1 MANDFTNID
10 IIIDV
15 KGSEE
20 SAERIRQLNELV
32 NNLNNTIKRLKGSE
46 ARVNANLEDK
56 ITPKTERIKGKL
68 LDLTRRSFDVV
79 LNVKDKVSGVISS
92 IKSKIS
98 SVFSLLASPLGF
110 IGMGAF
116 AGGAGA
122 MVKASLD
129 VAGEAEQA
137 QIAFNTMLRSEKE
150 AGRFLQELE
159 KFSIETP
166 FELPQLREASRRLLA
181 YGYSAKEIMPILKAV
196 GDASAGLGLGAEGID
211 RITLA
216 IGQIRAKAKLS
227 GEEMRQLAEAG
238 VPAWSY
244 IAKALGVSTQQAM
257 KMAEKGLIP
266 AEKAIDAILAGMKQD
281 FGGLMEKQARTL
293 QGLLSTLRDFA
304 RIKIFGAFGE
314 GLRQGLMP
322 LLTKTT
328 DLLTKN
334 EDKAKKLSDAF
345 TKIGKTIGDF
355 VSRNVEKVLNL
366 ITEITEKG
374 KSIGD
379 VVVEIIEKMLDGINK
394 VLGSSK
400 MKEIMTKVGTAL
412 GKVWATALFSAFKS
426 SISELL
432 KGNILG
438 SLFSMAVFSSIGG
451 NIVLNKLGG
460 LAVAGI
466 PKLISKIGAE
476 KFIGASTKI
485 AIPLK
490 VGLDIFRVAT
500 SKDKGRTIT
509 KVAGEWAGA
518 IGGAKIGAMI
528 GSVVAPGIGTAV
540 GGAVGGIVGTIL
552 GGGLFGK
559 IYDYFKKIKW
569 GEVGNTIKDGLIKIK
584 NNIPYWL
591 GYLAGAFIK
600 GLGDFGKGAW
610 EKAKDI
616 GRGLKKAFMDSVTA
630 IKDFLKDP
638 WGNLAGA
645 FLRGLGNFAKS
656 AWEKAKDIGRGL
668 KKAFVDSV
676 TAIKDFLKDPWG
688 NLGDIMNRLK
698 NFGLNLIS
706 AIIDGLWS
714 GIKDFWNTL
723 TKFKDSIKDFFSG
736 AWLRVEKGFKGGLG
750 QKATPNAPKSRTVT
764 AYASGGIINRPVLG
778 LVGERGPEAIIPLN
792 DKKRAFELWNY
803 TGQLLGV
810 KQFASGGII
819 GNISLRSDGGKNVNY
834 SVNINNVEVNINQS
848 GNELDIDALSIVISK
863 KLSQQIRK
871 ALENRA

>member
-1 MANDFTNID
+1 MTNDFTYID
-10 IIIDV
+10 IIVDV

-20 SAERIRQLNELV
+20 SAEKIKQLEGRV
-32 NNLNNTIKRLKGSE
+32 NNLNNTIKRLKSNE
-46 ARVNANLEDK
+46 ARVNTRLDDK

-68 LDLTRRSFDVV
+68 LELTRRSFDVV
-79 LNVKDKVSGVISS
+79 IGVKDKVSGAIST

-98 SVFSLLASPLGF
+98 SAFSMLTSPLGF

-122 MVKASLD
+122 MMKASLD

-181 YGYSAKEIMPILKAV
+181 YGYSAKDIIPILKTV
-196 GDASAGLGLGAEGID
+196 GDAAAGLGLGAEGID

-227 GEEMRQLAEAG
+227 GEEMRQLAETG
-238 VPAWSY
+238 VPAWGY
-244 IAKALGVSTQQAM
+244 IAKALGVSTQEAM
-257 KMAEKGLIP
+257 KMSEKGLIP
-266 AEKAIDAILAGMKQD
+266 AEKAIDAILAGMRKD

-304 RIKIFGAFGE
+304 MIEIFGAFGE

-322 LLTKTT
+322 LLTKTV

-355 VSRNVEKVLNL
+355 VSRNVEKVLNI

-374 KSIGD
+374 KSVGD
-379 VVVEIIEKMLDGINK
+379 VVVEIINKMLDGINK
-394 VLGSSK
+394 ALGSSK
-400 MKEIMTKVGTAL
+400 MREIMTKVGTAL

-432 KGNILG
+432 KGNVLG

-460 LAVAGI
+460 LALAGI
-466 PKLISKIGAE
+466 PKLISKIGIVLNKLGGLARAGIPKLISKIGLE

-490 VGLDIFRVAT
+490 VGVDIFRIAT

-509 KVAGEWAGA
+509 KIAGEWVGA
-518 IGGAKIGAMI
+518 ISGAKIGAMI
-528 GSVVAPGIGTAV
+528 GSVIAPGVGTAV
-540 GGAVGGIVGTIL
+540 GGAVGGIIGAII

-569 GEVGNTIKDGLIKIK
+569 GDIGNTIKDGLIKIK
-584 NNIPYWL
+584 NNILYWIE
-591 GYLAGAFIK
+591 YLAGAFLR
-600 GLGDFGKGAW
+600 GLGNLGKSAW
-610 EKAKDI
+610 EKVKDI
-616 GRGLKKAFMDSVTA
+616 GRGLKKAF
-630 IKDFLKDP
+630 
-638 WGNLAGA
+638 
-645 FLRGLGNFAKS
+645 
-656 AWEKAKDIGRGL
+656 E
-668 KKAFVDSV
+668 DSV

-688 NLGDIMNRLK
+688 NLGDIMNKLK
-698 NFGLNLIS
+698 DFGLNLIN

-714 GIKDFWNTL
+714 GIKEFWNTL
-723 TKFKDSIKDFFSG
+723 TKLKDGIKDFFSR
-736 AWLRVEKGFKGGLG
+736 AWLRVEKGFKEGLG

-764 AYASGGIINRPVLG
+764 AYATGGIINRPILG
-778 LVGERGPEAIIPLN
+778 LVGEKGPEVIIPLQN
-792 DKKRAFELWNY
+792 KNRAFELWNY
-803 TGQLLGV
+803 TGELLGV
-810 KQFASGGII
+810 KKFATGGII
-819 GNISLRSDGGKNVNY
+819 GNISIRPDASKNVNY
-834 SVNINNVEVNINQS
+834 SVNINNVEVNISQG
-848 GNELDIDALSIVISK
+848 GNDIDIDTLSLVISK

>member
-322 LLTKTT
+322 LLTKTV

-334 EDKAKKLSDAF
+334 EGKAKKLSDAF

-490 VGLDIFRVAT
+490 VGVDIFRVAT

-540 GGAVGGIVGTIL
+540 GGAVGGIIGTII

-559 IYDYFKKIKW
+559 IYDFFKKIKW
-569 GEVGNTIKDGLIKIK
+569 SDVGNTIKDGLIKIK
-584 NNIPYWL
+584 DNIPYWI
-591 GYLAGAFIK
+591 GYLAGAF
-600 GLGDFGKGAW
+600 LQ
-610 EKAKDI
+610 
-616 GRGLKKAFMDSVTA
+616 
-630 IKDFLKDP
+630 
-638 WGNLAGA
+638 
-645 FLRGLGNFAKS
+645 GLGNLGNS
-656 AWEKAKDIGRGL
+656 AWEKIKDIGSGL

-676 TAIKDFLKDPWG
+676 TAIKDFLIDPWG
-688 NLGDIMNRLK
+688 NLEDILNGLK
-698 NFGLNLIS
+698 DFGLKLIS
-706 AIIDGLWS
+706 AVIDGLWS

-736 AWLRVEKGFKGGLG
+736 AWLRVEKGFREGMG
-750 QKATPNAPKSRTVT
+750 QKTTPNAPKSRTVT

-778 LVGERGPEAIIPLN
+778 LIGEKGPEVIIPLQ
-792 DKKRAFELWNY
+792 DKSRAFELWNY

-810 KQFASGGII
+810 KKFSTGGII
-819 GNISLRSDGGKNVNY
+819 GNVSIKPDASKSVNY
-834 SVNINNVEVNINQS
+834 SVNINNVEVNISQS
-848 GNELDIDALSIVISK
+848 GNDIDIDTLSIVISK

>member
-1 MANDFTNID
+1 MTNDFTNID

-20 SAERIRQLNELV
+20 SAEKIKQLEELV
-32 NNLNNTIKRLKGSE
+32 NNLSNTIKRLKSNE
-46 ARVNANLEDK
+46 ARVNTSLDDK

-68 LDLTRRSFDVV
+68 LELTRRSFDVV
-79 LNVKDKVSGVISS
+79 IGVKDKVSGAIST

-98 SVFSLLASPLGF
+98 SAFSMLTSPLGF

-116 AGGAGA
+116 AGGAGV
-122 MVKASLD
+122 MMKASLD

-181 YGYSAKEIMPILKAV
+181 YGYSAKDIIPILKTV
-196 GDASAGLGLGAEGID
+196 GDAAAGLGLGAEGID

-257 KMAEKGLIP
+257 KMSEKGLIP
-266 AEKAIDAILAGMKQD
+266 AEKAIDAILAGMRKD

-322 LLTKTT
+322 LLTKTV

-355 VSRNVEKVLNL
+355 VSRNVEKVLNI

-374 KSIGD
+374 KSVGD
-379 VVVEIIEKMLDGINK
+379 VVVEIINKMLDGINK
-394 VLGSSK
+394 ALGSSK
-400 MKEIMTKVGTAL
+400 MREIMTKVGTAL

-432 KGNILG
+432 KGNVLG

-451 NIVLNKLGG
+451 NIVLNKLEG
-460 LAVAGI
+460 LALAGI
-466 PKLISKIGAE
+466 PKLISKIGLE

-490 VGLDIFRVAT
+490 VGVDIFRIAT
-500 SKDKGRTIT
+500 SKDKDRTIT
-509 KVAGEWAGA
+509 KIAGEWVGA
-518 IGGAKIGAMI
+518 ISGAKIGAMI
-528 GSVVAPGIGTAV
+528 GSVIAPGVGTAV
-540 GGAVGGIVGTIL
+540 GGAVGGIIGTII

-569 GEVGNTIKDGLIKIK
+569 GDIGNTIKDGLIKIK
-584 NNIPYWL
+584 NNIPYWI
-591 GYLAGAFIK
+591 GHLAGAFLR
-600 GLGDFGKGAW
+600 GLGNLGKSAW
-610 EKAKDI
+610 EKVKDI
-616 GRGLKKAFMDSVTA
+616 GRGLKKAF
-630 IKDFLKDP
+630 
-638 WGNLAGA
+638 
-645 FLRGLGNFAKS
+645 
-656 AWEKAKDIGRGL
+656 E
-668 KKAFVDSV
+668 DSV

-688 NLGDIMNRLK
+688 NLGDIMNKLK
-698 NFGLNLIS
+698 DFGLNLIN

-714 GIKDFWNTL
+714 GIKEFWNTL
-723 TKFKDSIKDFFSG
+723 TKLKDDIKDFFSG
-736 AWLRVEKGFKGGLG
+736 AWLRVEKGFKEGLG

-764 AYASGGIINRPVLG
+764 AYATGGIINRPILG
-778 LVGERGPEAIIPLN
+778 LVGEKGPEVIIPLQN
-792 DKKRAFELWNY
+792 KNRAFELWNY
-803 TGQLLGV
+803 TGELLGV
-810 KQFASGGII
+810 KKFATGGII
-819 GNISLRSDGGKNVNY
+819 GNISIRPDASKNVNY
-834 SVNINNVEVNINQS
+834 SVNINNVEVNISQG
-848 GNELDIDALSIVISK
+848 GNDIDIDTLSLVISK